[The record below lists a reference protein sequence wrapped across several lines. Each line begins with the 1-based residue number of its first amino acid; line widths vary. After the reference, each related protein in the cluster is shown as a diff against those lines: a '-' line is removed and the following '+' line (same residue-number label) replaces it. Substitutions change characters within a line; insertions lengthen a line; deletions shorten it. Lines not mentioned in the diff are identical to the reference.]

1 MNSDEIKAKDELQNA
16 AYGGTEYETQ
26 GTEYYMWNG
35 EHGVRNTEYRV
46 HSKVYIYTI
55 DQDSIQ
61 SS

>member
-46 HSKVYIYTI
+46 HCKVYTL
-55 DQDSIQ
+55 
-61 SS
+61 